1 MTYNGTIWPEGPAW
15 SVLPGTLT
23 RLVTGTTRPK
33 LETLKTMDGRGSDR
47 SPDDDLHGRKLVER
61 VLRDTIKKVV
71 ETGVEKISEGPE
83 NLRNFVGDLKLPKE
97 IATYLLSQIDETKN
111 GLYRVVA
118 KEIRGFLQQ
127 NDLGEEI
134 ARALGHLAVE
144 IKTEIRFVPQ
154 KDDTREGRTPQPEV
168 RASVQVK
175 SDRPPPES
183 GKT

>member
-1 MTYNGTIWPEGPAW
+1 
-15 SVLPGTLT
+15 
-23 RLVTGTTRPK
+23 
-33 LETLKTMDGRGSDR
+33 
-47 SPDDDLHGRKLVER
+47 LHGRKLVER
-61 VLRDTIKKVV
+61 VLRDTIKRVV
-71 ETGVEKISEGPE
+71 ESGVEKLTEGPE

-154 KDDTREGRTPQPEV
+154 KDDGEGKAAQPEV

-175 SDRPPPES
+175 SDRPPPDS
-183 GKT
+183 GKTST